1 MRLQKFNSRHFK
13 TITDN
18 LGESVQDMLFEA
30 RDKFITSEDDT
41 IIVDRF
47 GGVSGHEKVTIE
59 DKGDYVILTHTS
71 ITGLR
76 GTKRKNEFVM
86 RSREVKRTST
96 LIETVETTI

>member
-13 TITDN
+13 TISDN
-18 LGESVQDMLFEA
+18 LGESVQDLLFEA
-30 RDKFITSEDDT
+30 RDKFITSEDD
-41 IIVDRF
+41 IVIVDRF

-71 ITGLR
+71 STTLSR
-76 GTKRKNEFVM
+76 TQRKNEFVM